1 MEMNNH
7 IDQQLEMS
15 RNVHDF
21 KGIDTLR
28 QAAQSG
34 DKQAL
39 DEAAKQFEAIFVQMM
54 LKSMRKAQDA
64 LADKDSPFNSQQ
76 VKFYRDMH
84 DQQLAVDLSSRGGV
98 GIAELIVQQLSPGEN
113 GFMPASAVRDNAN
126 LFNLVR
132 QSAKEYAPVN
142 SDQSA
147 LQSNQITSQQSSSM
161 QKELMQDAPKQ
172 NATKQSAF
180 ASPSEFMQTLLP
192 HAEKIAEKIGI
203 DPKALLAQAAVETG
217 WGQYMIHTGNGQ
229 NTHNLFGIKADNRWQ
244 GETTAINT
252 VEFDQGVAKQQKA
265 QFRTY
270 DSFADGLKDYVSF
283 VSDNPRYQQALE
295 NVNDPKAYFSALQT
309 AGYATDPQYANKIL
323 SVLNSDTF
331 KSALSTLA
339 FGKQNGQ

>member
-7 IDQQLEMS
+7 IDQQLELS
-15 RNVHDF
+15 RNVHDL
-21 KGIDTLR
+21 KGIDNLR
-28 QAAQSG
+28 QAAQRG

-98 GIAELIVQQLSPGEN
+98 GIADLIVQQLSPGEN
-113 GFMPASAVRDNAN
+113 GFMPASAVRENAN
-126 LFNLVR
+126 LHNMVR
-132 QSAKEYAPVN
+132 QASMEYSSTQNDSAAVQP
-142 SDQSA
+142 S
-147 LQSNQITSQQSSSM
+147 
-161 QKELMQDAPKQ
+161 Q

-192 HAEKIAEKIGI
+192 HAQEIAQKIGI

-217 WGQYMIHTGNGQ
+217 WGQYMIHTGSGQ

-252 VEFDQGVAKQQKA
+252 VEFEQGVAKQQKA

-270 DSFADGLKDYVSF
+270 DSFADGLNDYVSF
-283 VSDNPRYQQALE
+283 VADNPRYQQALE
-295 NVNDPKAYFSALQT
+295 NVKDPQAYFSALQS

-339 FGKQNGQ
+339 FGKQNAE

>member
-21 KGIDTLR
+21 KGIDSLR

-64 LADKDSPFNSQQ
+64 LADKESPFNSQQ

-126 LFNLVR
+126 LMNMVHQR
-132 QSAKEYAPVN
+132 AKEYAAPLSHNDPLQTNQSVMQQN
-142 SDQSA
+142 SA
-147 LQSNQITSQQSSSM
+147 M
-161 QKELMQDAPKQ
+161 QNAPKQ
-172 NATKQSAF
+172 SATKQSAF

-192 HAEKIAEKIGI
+192 HAQEIAQKMGI

-217 WGQYMIHTGNGQ
+217 WGQYMIHTGSGQ

-283 VSDNPRYQQALE
+283 VTDNPRYQQALE
-295 NVNDPKAYFSALQT
+295 NVNDPEAYFSALQT

-331 KSALSTLA
+331 KSAFSTLG
-339 FGKQNGQ
+339 FGKQNAQ